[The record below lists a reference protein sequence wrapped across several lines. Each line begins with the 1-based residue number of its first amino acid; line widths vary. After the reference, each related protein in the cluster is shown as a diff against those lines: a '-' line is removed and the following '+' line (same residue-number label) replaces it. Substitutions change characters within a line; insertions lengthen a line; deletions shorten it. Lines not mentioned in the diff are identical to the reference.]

1 MQLHTGTFPSFHT
14 LTWQCWNRWAR
25 DSPADGGD
33 ATLTD
38 ANRHKSHQKKKK
50 KAGRVYAGEDV
61 LLFSGTWQWGAV
73 FVCCW
78 CSSYVLWTSFQ
89 LFLKKSSLF
98 ANKRTWIVVS
108 YHISYESIRRVT
120 VSKSHIQLRHQR
132 SPVIGSLAPRESVL
146 RARPCNVT
154 AFTHNK
160 ANQRFPWNV
169 TGSWCGKLAVLAV
182 FLNTDPCSHSHMTP
196 CKKCSWT
203 FQGQNACVKGAS
215 VYFDIQVTILT
226 QTTIFPQPSGF
237 CA

>member
-1 MQLHTGTFPSFHT
+1 MQLHSGTFPSFHT

-132 SPVIGSLAPRESVL
+132 SPVIGSLAPRESVPATL
-146 RARPCNVT
+146 QLSLTTKPT
-154 AFTHNK
+154 
-160 ANQRFPWNV
+160 
-169 TGSWCGKLAVLAV
+169 SV
-182 FLNTDPCSHSHMTP
+182 FLGMLLGLDVGNWRYWRF
-196 CKKCSWT
+196 SWIRIPAPIHT
-203 FQGQNACVKGAS
+203 WPHARNVPEHFRDRMHVWKGL
-215 VYFDIQVTILT
+215 QCILT
-226 QTTIFPQPSGF
+226 YKWPF
-237 CA
+237 